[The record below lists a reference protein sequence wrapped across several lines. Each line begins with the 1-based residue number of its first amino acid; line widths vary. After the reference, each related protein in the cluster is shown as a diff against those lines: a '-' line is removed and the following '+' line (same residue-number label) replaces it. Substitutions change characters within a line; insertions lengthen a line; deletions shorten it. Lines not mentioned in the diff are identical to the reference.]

1 MVAGLSGAS
10 LAGVALNVST
20 HPAVAASVS
29 GDRSRIGRLEAE
41 IAQEGATVQ
50 TLVGR
55 ANATQARE
63 NTIKAHVA
71 RASQELV
78 SERGT
83 VARLT
88 GEVRQVAISAYVAGG
103 STGVGLGTPSANSD
117 LASVYANVATSRFDQ
132 VLTNY
137 SLARHRISVA
147 RTVLRIEGQR
157 ERTTLRQL
165 RSAEQ
170 VANQAVAQDEQLLSG
185 VRGNLQGLL
194 AAAAARQA
202 AAQRAQEQALARAEA
217 AAAAAAAAA
226 TSTTM
231 PVPPPAPAR
240 AHVRMAPRR
249 AVTHRVVNGPLAAPS
264 QVAAPTGYLD
274 PLRGIAGLSPER
286 IDQGVDYSG
295 YGPIFAIGDGVVLS
309 TVNGGWPGGTYITY
323 RLTNGP
329 AAGMVV
335 YAAEDINPTVS
346 VGQSVNADTVIGTV
360 YGGPDG
366 IETGWANGS
375 LGDTMAAA
383 AGQFYGNNTT
393 AFGANFS
400 TLLTSLGA
408 PGGVEQNAPSGALP
422 LGWPNW

>member
-1 MVAGLSGAS
+1 MAA
-10 LAGVALNVST
+10 

-29 GDRSRIGRLEAE
+29 GDRSSIGRLEAA
-41 IAQEGATVQ
+41 IAHEGTIVQ
-50 TLVGR
+50 SLVSR
-55 ANATQARE
+55 ANAAQVRE
-63 NTIKAHVA
+63 NAIQAHLA
-71 RASQELV
+71 QASRELV
-78 SERGT
+78 SERAT
-83 VARLT
+83 MAHLT
-88 GEVRQVAISAYVAGG
+88 TEVRQVAISAYVAGG
-103 STGVGLGTPSANSD
+103 STGVGLGAPSTNAD

-132 VLTNY
+132 VLTSY
-137 SLARHRISVA
+137 SLARHRIGVA
-147 RTVLRIEGQR
+147 RSVLRIEGQR

-170 VANQAVAQDEQLLSG
+170 TANQAVARDEQLLSG

-194 AAAAARQA
+194 AAAAAREA
-202 AAQRAQEQALARAEA
+202 AARRAQEQALARAEA
-217 AAAAAAAAA
+217 AAAAAAAA
-226 TSTTM
+226 TSTTTTA
-231 PVPPPAPAR
+231 PPAPHPAR
-240 AHVRMAPRR
+240 AHVRIAPRR
-249 AVTHRVVNGPLAAPS
+249 AVTHRVVNRPLTTAS
-264 QVAAPTGYLD
+264 QVAAPTGYLN

-323 RLTNGP
+323 RLTDGP
-329 AAGMVV
+329 AAGLVV

-346 VGQSVNADTVIGTV
+346 VGESVNADTVIGTV

-383 AGQFYGNNTT
+383 AGQFYGDNTT

-400 TLLTSLGA
+400 ALLTSLGA
-408 PGGVEQNAPSGALP
+408 PGGLEQNAPSGALP